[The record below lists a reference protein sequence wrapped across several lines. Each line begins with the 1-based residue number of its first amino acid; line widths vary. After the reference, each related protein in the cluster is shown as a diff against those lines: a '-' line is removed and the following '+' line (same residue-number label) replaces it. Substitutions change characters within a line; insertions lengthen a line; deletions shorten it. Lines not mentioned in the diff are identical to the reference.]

1 MPNNTAPCRVCGKDF
16 VPCGKSSAEI
26 GAFNYKEVACSP
38 ECGQEYLRRV
48 LEGRKNSTKIV
59 TVETK
64 TEQAPVE
71 TTNETQDEKVSE
83 DNVTVLPYKKYSKKK
98 DESEDNEN

>member
-1 MPNNTAPCRVCGKDF
+1 MSYNTAPCRVCGKDF
-16 VPCGKSSAEI
+16 IPCGKSSAEI

-48 LEGRKNSTKIV
+48 LEGRKGSTGNMTAEVLSKQVPID
-59 TVETK
+59 
-64 TEQAPVE
+64 
-71 TTNETQDEKVSE
+71 TTNELQDEKASD

-98 DESEDNEN
+98 DESEDIEN